1 MINWM
6 LIKKIKEC
14 GIKIVVGWNQWKNWV
29 NDDWLLNLTKLFLT
43 ISNSKVA
50 YVKDVI
56 VDLLKVVE
64 S

>member
-1 MINWM
+1 M
-6 LIKKIKEC
+6 LIKRMKDCE
-14 GIKIVVGWNQWKNWV
+14 IKIVVGWNQWKNWV

-43 ISNSKVA
+43 ISNSKVD